1 MSEDKFIT
9 NVKKWVK
16 LDDKIRELVMLMKEL
31 KEEKKDLEEDIITY
45 MKDNSEEVINMN
57 SGGTLRRSVSKTKC
71 AIKHD
76 YINQVLQQF
85 TKSTD
90 EANII
95 TEAIIKSRPLK
106 ERIYL
111 KRNAPRKPQA

>member
-1 MSEDKFIT
+1 MTESKFVE
-9 NVKKWVK
+9 NVKKWIK
-16 LDDKIRELVMLMKEL
+16 LDDKVRELVLLIKEL
-31 KEEKKDLEEDIITY
+31 KEEKKDIEEEIIKY
-45 MKDNSEEVINMN
+45 MQENSEDVINMN
-57 SGGTLRRSVSKTKC
+57 SGGTLRKSVSKTKC

-76 YINQVLQQF
+76 YINQVLKQF
-85 TKSTD
+85 TKSSD

-111 KRNAPRKPQA
+111 KRNAPRKPQV